1 MLSMLLASSLKSTL
15 ALQMP
20 RLHNAVRLPCTLRT
34 NLHTSSWNGVTTS
47 SGSVRRREW
56 YGRCTHSTRKQ
67 LPKRAR

>member
-1 MLSMLLASSLKSTL
+1 
-15 ALQMP
+15 
-20 RLHNAVRLPCTLRT
+20 
-34 NLHTSSWNGVTTS
+34 TTS